1 MGEGGHGARS
11 VGMCCALPNQALPAL
26 PRSGTW
32 NHLFT
37 TLLSWFWLPQP
48 CSLPGGM
55 EALEEREEVE
65 ETAEDAISM
74 NISDSLDDLREVVE
88 EASATSGEPDFDWS
102 SIDTSHLPSSYKT
115 NSQQEKELLQLAD
128 HFFQQYTH
136 LCPER
141 KPLFI
146 HPLNECGVQKFVST
160 TVRPTLLPFP
170 DLYYWSG
177 CASFVCDYLI
187 MEPLKCPITP
197 PSSLYSP
204 TTILKYQRGN
214 CFDFSVL
221 LCSLLIGAGYDAYC
235 VHGYATLEMC
245 SLDQT
250 QELCP
255 LLRKPPEVP
264 EEEDPNKYIIKYPL
278 EPQSKFELQQKAKEE
293 EETEPVQE
301 EEKEEE
307 EKEEEVVTEVGMP
320 KRDPLHGLR
329 VHAWVLVLP
338 GKRKVPET
346 FFINPFTGNHHS
358 TRDECFLG
366 IESIWNHRNYWVNM
380 QDCSKGCKPEKGE
393 IDMSFE
399 MPLSWVTRIRVSC
412 REYENP
418 FSRGKKVILYD
429 KAKLEKWA
437 AYANGDGLVERLTV
451 YADSERTEELEVK
464 EWFKHREDLLYMREV
479 NKQTQL
485 ITDHFRP
492 GHPLLLKA
500 HSYTSL
506 EPETGHTVEFYH
518 TARVDGLWKR
528 FENATE
534 MTEYF
539 IGREDFL
546 HMRHIEFGEREKEM
560 ENAGITADANPRPI
574 VQIKEYFH
582 RNPEKPAD
590 EDIEERVFMV
600 IDDVI
605 QLTYHLELHDTI
617 ASKVVFC
624 RVIGREKREDEIFL
638 SRENTVKYE
647 PWSSEKHKNML
658 HLYDLLWE
666 LRAEQKELKHHVR
679 DAEAEMLNILMV
691 REDEE
696 ANIKLS
702 VSMYSTAKRGQQQEA
717 TELEE
722 EQKSSQSSLK
732 DESQHMGG
740 EAESVAHHTATNS
753 TV

>member
-1 MGEGGHGARS
+1 VS
-11 VGMCCALPNQALPAL
+11 
-26 PRSGTW
+26 
-32 NHLFT
+32 
-37 TLLSWFWLPQP
+37 
-48 CSLPGGM
+48 
-55 EALEEREEVE
+55 
-65 ETAEDAISM
+65 
-74 NISDSLDDLREVVE
+74 
-88 EASATSGEPDFDWS
+88 DFDWS

-115 NSQQEKELLQLAD
+115 NSWQEKELLQLAD
-128 HFFQQYTH
+128 HFVQQYTH
-136 LCPER
+136 LCPDR

-146 HPLNECGVQKFVST
+146 HPVNECGVQKFVST
-160 TVRPTLLPFP
+160 TVRPTLLPYP

-214 CFDFSVL
+214 CFDFTVL

-255 LLRKPPEVP
+255 RLRKPPEVP
-264 EEEDPNKYIIKYPL
+264 EEEDPNKYKVKYPL
-278 EPQSKFELQQKAKEE
+278 EPQSKFELQQKAKKEE
-293 EETEPVQE
+293 ESESAQE
-301 EEKEEE
+301 EERD
-307 EKEEEVVTEVGMP
+307 EEVVMEVGKP

-329 VHAWVLVLP
+329 VHAWVLVLS
-338 GKRKVPET
+338 GKRKVPEN

-358 TRDECFLG
+358 TTDECFLG

-380 QDCSKGCKPEKGE
+380 QDCRNGCKDLSFDLSDSISWE
-393 IDMSFE
+393 IMFSESNEPSQLPAESPKKDTDDM
-399 MPLSWVTRIRVSC
+399 VSDPSNALEQWGPC
-412 REYENP
+412 MEPSICLTSLLPTAEYENP

-451 YADSERTEELEVK
+451 YADSDCTEELEVR

-539 IGREDFL
+539 VGREDFL
-546 HMRHIEFGEREKEM
+546 HMRHVEFGERDKKM
-560 ENAGITADANPRPI
+560 DKAGVTADANPRPI

-590 EDIEERVFMV
+590 EDIEERIFMV
-600 IDDVI
+600 IDDII

-638 SRENTVKYE
+638 SRENTVKYQ

-666 LRAEQKELKHHVR
+666 LRAEQKDLKQQVR
-679 DAEAEMLNILMV
+679 DSEAEMLNILMV

-702 VSMYSTAKRGQQQEA
+702 VSMYSAAKRGQQHEA
-717 TELEE
+717 T
-722 EQKSSQSSLK
+722 
-732 DESQHMGG
+732 
-740 EAESVAHHTATNS
+740 V
-753 TV
+753 

>member
-1 MGEGGHGARS
+1 
-11 VGMCCALPNQALPAL
+11 
-26 PRSGTW
+26 
-32 NHLFT
+32 
-37 TLLSWFWLPQP
+37 
-48 CSLPGGM
+48 M
-55 EALEEREEVE
+55 EALEEKEEGE
-65 ETAEDAISM
+65 HTPEDAISL
-74 NISDSLDDLREVVE
+74 NISDFLDELERDVALE
-88 EASATSGEPDFDWS
+88 EASVISSEFDFDWS

-136 LCPER
+136 LCPDR

-160 TVRPTLLPFP
+160 TVRPTLLPYP
-170 DLYYWSG
+170 DMYYWSG
-177 CASFVCDYLI
+177 CANFVCDYLI

-235 VHGYATLEMC
+235 VHGYATLEIC

-250 QELCP
+250 HELCP
-255 LLRKPPEVP
+255 RLRKPPEVP
-264 EEEDPNKYIIKYPL
+264 EEEDPNKYRIKYPI
-278 EPQSKFELQQKAKEE
+278 EPQSQFELQQEAKKE
-293 EETEPVQE
+293 EETESIQE
-301 EEKEEE
+301 EEREEE
-307 EKEEEVVTEVGMP
+307 EREEEVVEEVEKP

-329 VHAWVLVLP
+329 VHAWVLVLA

-358 TRDECFLG
+358 TTDECFLG

-380 QDCSKGCKPEKGE
+380 QDCRKGCKDLSFDLSDSFCWEIMFSESNEASQLPTESPNNDTDYMQEKEEMG
-393 IDMSFE
+393 MSFE
-399 MPLSWVTRIRVSC
+399 MPLSWVARIKVSC
-412 REYENP
+412 RGESICLTSLLPTAEYENP
-418 FSRGKKVILYD
+418 FSQGKKVILYD
-429 KAKLEKWA
+429 KAKQEKWA
-437 AYANGDGLVERLTV
+437 AYANEDGLVERLTV
-451 YADSERTEELEVK
+451 YADSDCTEELEVK
-464 EWFKHREDLLYMREV
+464 EWFKHREDLLYMREM

-485 ITDHFRP
+485 ITDHFMP

-528 FENATE
+528 FETATE

-539 IGREDFL
+539 VGREDFL
-546 HMRHIEFGEREKEM
+546 HMRHIEFGERDQEAEM
-560 ENAGITADANPRPI
+560 AGVTAEANARPI

-590 EDIEERVFMV
+590 EDVEERIFMV
-600 IDDVI
+600 IDDVM

-638 SRENTVKYE
+638 SRENTVKYQ
-647 PWSSEKHKNML
+647 PWSSEKHKNMR

-666 LRAEQKELKHHVR
+666 LRAEQKDLKQQVR
-679 DAEAEMLNILMV
+679 DSEAEMLNILMV

-702 VSMYSTAKRGQQQEA
+702 VSMYSAAKREEQHEA
-717 TELEE
+717 MVLEE
-722 EQKSSQSSLK
+722 EQRSSQSSLEK
-732 DESQHMGG
+732 ESQHLGG
-740 EAESVAHHTATNS
+740 EVESLAQHTATNS
-753 TV
+753 TM

>member
-1 MGEGGHGARS
+1 
-11 VGMCCALPNQALPAL
+11 
-26 PRSGTW
+26 
-32 NHLFT
+32 
-37 TLLSWFWLPQP
+37 
-48 CSLPGGM
+48 M
-55 EALEEREEVE
+55 EALEETEEVE
-65 ETAEDAISM
+65 KTPEDEISS
-74 NISDSLDDLREVVE
+74 NISDFLDDPETDAAE
-88 EASATSGEPDFDWS
+88 KKASVSNDEPDFDWS
-102 SIDTSHLPSSYKT
+102 SIDTSLLPSSYKT

-128 HFFQQYTH
+128 HFFQQYSH
-136 LCPER
+136 LCPDR

-146 HPLNECGVQKFVST
+146 YPVNECGVQKFVST

-170 DLYYWSG
+170 DMYYWSG

-187 MEPLKCPITP
+187 MEPLKCPLTP

-214 CFDFSVL
+214 CFDFTVL

-264 EEEDPNKYIIKYPL
+264 EEEDPNKYRIKYPL
-278 EPQSKFELQQKAKEE
+278 EPQSKFLLQQQAKKE
-293 EETEPVQE
+293 EETESA
-301 EEKEEE
+301 EKEES
-307 EKEEEVVTEVGMP
+307 EEEVLMEVGKP

-329 VHAWVLVLP
+329 VHAWVLVLS

-358 TRDECFLG
+358 TMDECFLG
-366 IESIWNHRNYWVNM
+366 IESIWNHRNYWVNL
-380 QDCSKGCKPEKGE
+380 QDCRKGCKDLSFDLSDSFCWEIMFSESNEPSQLPTESPKEDMDEMEKVE

-399 MPLSWVTRIRVSC
+399 MPLSWVARIRVSC
-412 REYENP
+412 TEYENP
-418 FSRGKKVILYD
+418 FSQGKKVILYD

-437 AYANGDGLVERLTV
+437 AYANRDGLVERLTV
-451 YADSERTEELEVK
+451 YADTDRTEELEVK
-464 EWFKHREDLLYMREV
+464 EWFKHRKDLLYMREV

-485 ITDHFRP
+485 ITDHFSP

-518 TARVDGLWKR
+518 TARVDGLCKR

-539 IGREDFL
+539 VGREDFL
-546 HMRHIEFGEREKEM
+546 HMRHIEFGERDKKTEK
-560 ENAGITADANPRPI
+560 AGIAADANPRPI

-590 EDIEERVFMV
+590 EDIEERIFMV
-600 IDDVI
+600 IDDII

-638 SRENTVKYE
+638 SRENTVKYQ

-658 HLYDLLWE
+658 HLYNLLWE
-666 LRAEQKELKHHVR
+666 LRAEQKELKQQVR
-679 DAEAEMLNILMV
+679 DSEAEMLNILMV
-691 REDEE
+691 REGEE
-696 ANIKLS
+696 ASIKLTVPMS
-702 VSMYSTAKRGQQQEA
+702 NIAKRGQRCEA
-717 TELEE
+717 MVLEE
-722 EQKSSQSSLK
+722 EQKSSHSSLENK
-732 DESQHMGG
+732 SQRIGGEDESL
-740 EAESVAHHTATNS
+740 AHHTATNS
-753 TV
+753 TL

>member
-1 MGEGGHGARS
+1 
-11 VGMCCALPNQALPAL
+11 
-26 PRSGTW
+26 
-32 NHLFT
+32 
-37 TLLSWFWLPQP
+37 
-48 CSLPGGM
+48 M
-55 EALEEREEVE
+55 EALEETEEVRQ
-65 ETAEDAISM
+65 TPEDVISLM
-74 NISDSLDDLREVVE
+74 ISESLDDQETDE
-88 EASATSGEPDFDWS
+88 AEKEASDASHELDFDWS

-115 NSQQEKELLQLAD
+115 NSWQEKELLQLAD

-136 LCPER
+136 LCPDR
-141 KPLFI
+141 KPLFL

-160 TVRPTLLPFP
+160 TVRPTLLPYP
-170 DLYYWSG
+170 DMYYWSG

-214 CFDFSVL
+214 CFDFTVL

-235 VHGYATLEMC
+235 VHGYATLEIC

-255 LLRKPPEVP
+255 RLRKPPEVP
-264 EEEDPNKYIIKYPL
+264 EEEDPNKYRVQYPL
-278 EPQSKFELQQKAKEE
+278 EPQSMFELQQKAKKEKETEPAEE
-293 EETEPVQE
+293 EEA
-301 EEKEEE
+301 
-307 EKEEEVVTEVGMP
+307 EEEVVVEVEKP

-329 VHAWVLVLP
+329 VHAWVLVLS

-346 FFINPFTGNHHS
+346 FFINPFTGNPHS
-358 TRDECFLG
+358 TTDEHFLG
-366 IESIWNHRNYWVNM
+366 IESIWNDRNYWVNM
-380 QDCSKGCKPEKGE
+380 QDCRKGCKDLSFDLNDSFCWEIMFSESKEPSQLPTESPKEDTDDMEKEE
-393 IDMSFE
+393 IDMNFE
-399 MPLSWVTRIRVSC
+399 MPLSWVARIKVSC

-418 FSRGKKVILYD
+418 FSQGKKVTLYD

-451 YADSERTEELEVK
+451 YADSDYTEELEVK

-492 GHPLLLKA
+492 GHPLLLKT
-500 HSYTSL
+500 HSYTSM

-534 MTEYF
+534 MTEHF
-539 IGREDFL
+539 EGREDFL
-546 HMRHIEFGEREKEM
+546 HTRHIEFGEREKKM
-560 ENAGITADANPRPI
+560 EKAGITADANPRPI

-590 EDIEERVFMV
+590 EDVEERIFMV
-600 IDDVI
+600 IDDII
-605 QLTYHLELHDTI
+605 QLTYHLELHDTL
-617 ASKVVFC
+617 ASQVVFC
-624 RVIGREKREDEIFL
+624 RVIGREKRDDEIFL
-638 SRENTVKYE
+638 SRENTVKYQ

-666 LRAEQKELKHHVR
+666 LRAEQKDLKQQVR
-679 DAEAEMLNILMV
+679 DSEAEMLNILMI

-702 VSMYSTAKRGQQQEA
+702 DVSLYSYAKREQEQEA
-717 TELEE
+717 TVGKL
-722 EQKSSQSSLK
+722 
-732 DESQHMGG
+732 
-740 EAESVAHHTATNS
+740 N
-753 TV
+753 

>member
-1 MGEGGHGARS
+1 
-11 VGMCCALPNQALPAL
+11 
-26 PRSGTW
+26 
-32 NHLFT
+32 
-37 TLLSWFWLPQP
+37 
-48 CSLPGGM
+48 M
-55 EALEEREEVE
+55 EAVEETEEVE
-65 ETAEDAISM
+65 QTPEDAISLKS
-74 NISDSLDDLREVVE
+74 SDSLDLETD
-88 EASATSGEPDFDWS
+88 EAGDGASVASHELYFDWS

-115 NSQQEKELLQLAD
+115 NSWQEKELLQLAD

-146 HPLNECGVQKFVST
+146 HPVNECGVQKFVST
-160 TVRPTLLPFP
+160 TVRPTLLPYP
-170 DLYYWSG
+170 DMYYWSG

-214 CFDFSVL
+214 CFDFTVL

-255 LLRKPPEVP
+255 RLRKPLEVP
-264 EEEDPNKYIIKYPL
+264 EEEDPNKYRVKYPL
-278 EPQSKFELQQKAKEE
+278 EPQSKFEIQQKAKKEKETEPEPEQE
-293 EETEPVQE
+293 EETE
-301 EEKEEE
+301 EEE
-307 EKEEEVVTEVGMP
+307 EVMEVGKP

-329 VHAWVLVLP
+329 VHAWVLVLS

-346 FFINPFTGNHHS
+346 FFINPFTGNPHS
-358 TRDECFLG
+358 TTDECFLG

-380 QDCSKGCKPEKGE
+380 QDCRRGCKDLSFDLSDPFCWEIMFSESNEPSQLPTESAKEDTEKMQEKEE

-399 MPLSWVTRIRVSC
+399 MPLSWVARIKVSC
-412 REYENP
+412 SEYENP
-418 FSRGKKVILYD
+418 FSRGKKVVLYD

-437 AYANGDGLVERLTV
+437 AYANEDGLVERLTV
-451 YADSERTEELEVK
+451 YADSDRTEELEVK

-485 ITDHFRP
+485 ITDHFKP
-492 GHPLLLKA
+492 GHSFLLKA

-539 IGREDFL
+539 MGREDFL
-546 HMRHIEFGEREKEM
+546 HTRHIEFDEREKKTEK
-560 ENAGITADANPRPI
+560 AGTTADANPRPI

-590 EDIEERVFMV
+590 EDIEERIFMV
-600 IDDVI
+600 KDDII

-617 ASKVVFC
+617 ASQVVFC
-624 RVIGREKREDEIFL
+624 RVIGREKRADEIFL
-638 SRENTVKYE
+638 SRENTVKYQ
-647 PWSSEKHKNML
+647 PWSSEKHKNTF

-666 LRAEQKELKHHVR
+666 LREEQKELKQQVQ
-679 DAEAEMLNILMV
+679 DSEAEMLNILMV
-691 REDEE
+691 RKDEE

-702 VSMYSTAKRGQQQEA
+702 VSMYSAAKRGQEHKA
-717 TELEE
+717 TVLEE
-722 EQKSSQSSLK
+722 EQKSCQGSLEN
-732 DESQHMGG
+732 ESQHIGG
-740 EAESVAHHTATNS
+740 EVESLTHRTATNS
-753 TV
+753 TM

>member
-1 MGEGGHGARS
+1 L
-11 VGMCCALPNQALPAL
+11 CLPHHV
-26 PRSGTW
+26 S
-32 NHLFT
+32 
-37 TLLSWFWLPQP
+37 
-48 CSLPGGM
+48 
-55 EALEEREEVE
+55 
-65 ETAEDAISM
+65 
-74 NISDSLDDLREVVE
+74 
-88 EASATSGEPDFDWS
+88 DFDWS

-115 NSQQEKELLQLAD
+115 NSRQEKELLQLAD

-136 LCPER
+136 LCPDR

-160 TVRPTLLPFP
+160 TVKPTLLPFP

-214 CFDFSVL
+214 CFDFAVL

-264 EEEDPNKYIIKYPL
+264 EEEDPNKYRIKYPL
-278 EPQSKFELQQKAKEE
+278 DPQSKFELQQKAKKE
-293 EETEPVQE
+293 EETESAQE
-301 EEKEEE
+301 EER
-307 EKEEEVVTEVGMP
+307 EEEVVTEMGMRR
-320 KRDPLHGLR
+320 RDRLHGLR

-358 TRDECFLG
+358 TTDECFLG

-380 QDCSKGCKPEKGE
+380 QDCRKGCKDLSFDLSDSICWEMMFSESIHQDQDASWHSKRCCQNHISLLLFQQEKGE
-393 IDMSFE
+393 IDTSFE
-399 MPLSWVTRIRVSC
+399 MPLSWVTQIRVSC

-437 AYANGDGLVERLTV
+437 AFANEDGLVERLTV
-451 YADSERTEELEVK
+451 YADSDRTEELEVK

-539 IGREDFL
+539 VGREDFL
-546 HMRHIEFGEREKEM
+546 HMRHIEFGERDKEM

-590 EDIEERVFMV
+590 DDIEERIFMV
-600 IDDVI
+600 IDDII

-679 DAEAEMLNILMV
+679 DSEAEMLNILMV

-702 VSMYSTAKRGQQQEA
+702 VSMYSTAKRGQQQE
-717 TELEE
+717 
-722 EQKSSQSSLK
+722 
-732 DESQHMGG
+732 
-740 EAESVAHHTATNS
+740 
-753 TV
+753 

>member
-1 MGEGGHGARS
+1 
-11 VGMCCALPNQALPAL
+11 
-26 PRSGTW
+26 
-32 NHLFT
+32 
-37 TLLSWFWLPQP
+37 
-48 CSLPGGM
+48 
-55 EALEEREEVE
+55 
-65 ETAEDAISM
+65 IS
-74 NISDSLDDLREVVE
+74 
-88 EASATSGEPDFDWS
+88 DFDWS
-102 SIDTSHLPSSYKT
+102 CIDTSHLPSSYKT

-136 LCPER
+136 LCPDR

-264 EEEDPNKYIIKYPL
+264 EEEDPNKYRIKYPL
-278 EPQSKFELQQKAKEE
+278 EPQSKFELQQKAKKE

-307 EKEEEVVTEVGMP
+307 VEVGMP

-358 TRDECFLG
+358 TTDECFLG

-380 QDCSKGCKPEKGE
+380 QDCRKGCKDLSFDLSDSICWE
-393 IDMSFE
+393 IMFSESSEPSQSPTESSKKDTDDTVSDPRDALE
-399 MPLSWVTRIRVSC
+399 PWGPVWNQCVHRPSICLTPLLSTA
-412 REYENP
+412 EYENP

-451 YADSERTEELEVK
+451 YADSDRTEELEVK

-479 NKQTQL
+479 DKQTQL

-539 IGREDFL
+539 MGREDFL
-546 HMRHIEFGEREKEM
+546 HMRHIEFGERENEM

-600 IDDVI
+600 IDDII

-638 SRENTVKYE
+638 SGENTVKYE

-666 LRAEQKELKHHVR
+666 LREVQKELKHHVR
-679 DAEAEMLNILMV
+679 DAEAEV
-691 REDEE
+691 
-696 ANIKLS
+696 
-702 VSMYSTAKRGQQQEA
+702 
-717 TELEE
+717 
-722 EQKSSQSSLK
+722 
-732 DESQHMGG
+732 
-740 EAESVAHHTATNS
+740 
-753 TV
+753 

>member
-1 MGEGGHGARS
+1 
-11 VGMCCALPNQALPAL
+11 
-26 PRSGTW
+26 
-32 NHLFT
+32 
-37 TLLSWFWLPQP
+37 
-48 CSLPGGM
+48 
-55 EALEEREEVE
+55 
-65 ETAEDAISM
+65 IS
-74 NISDSLDDLREVVE
+74 
-88 EASATSGEPDFDWS
+88 DFDWS

-115 NSQQEKELLQLAD
+115 NSWQEEKLLQLAD
-128 HFFQQYTH
+128 HFFQQYSH
-136 LCPER
+136 LCPDR

-160 TVRPTLLPFP
+160 TVRPTLLPYP
-170 DLYYWSG
+170 DMYYWSG

-187 MEPLKCPITP
+187 MEPLKCPLSP

-214 CFDFSVL
+214 CFDFAVL

-245 SLDQT
+245 ALDQT

-264 EEEDPNKYIIKYPL
+264 EEEDPNKYRIKYPL
-278 EPQSKFELQQKAKEE
+278 EPQSQFELQQNAQKE
-293 EETEPVQE
+293 EETEPTQE
-301 EEKEEE
+301 EER
-307 EKEEEVVTEVGMP
+307 EEEVEVDKP

-329 VHAWVLVLP
+329 VHAWVLVLA

-358 TRDECFLG
+358 TTDECFLG
-366 IESIWNHRNYWVNM
+366 IESIWNDRNYWVNM
-380 QDCSKGCKPEKGE
+380 QDCRKGCKDLSFDLSDSFCWEIMFSESNEPSQLPTESPTESPTEDTDDMVSDPSDALEQLSTGE
-393 IDMSFE
+393 SICLTCLF
-399 MPLSWVTRIRVSC
+399 PTA
-412 REYENP
+412 EYENP

-429 KAKLEKWA
+429 KAKQEKWA
-437 AYANGDGLVERLTV
+437 AYANADGLVERLTV
-451 YADSERTEELEVK
+451 YADSDYTEELEVK

-485 ITDHFRP
+485 ITDYFRP

-518 TARVDGLWKR
+518 TARGDGLWKR
-528 FENATE
+528 CENATE

-539 IGREDFL
+539 VGREDFL
-546 HMRHIEFGEREKEM
+546 HTRHIEFGERDQNTEQ
-560 ENAGITADANPRPI
+560 AGVAADANPRPI

-590 EDIEERVFMV
+590 EDVEERIFMV

-638 SRENTVKYE
+638 SRENTVKYQ
-647 PWSSEKHKNML
+647 PWSSEKHKNMRR
-658 HLYDLLWE
+658 LYDLLWE
-666 LRAEQKELKHHVR
+666 LRAEQKDLKQQVR
-679 DAEAEMLNILMV
+679 DSEAEVMEVSSV
-691 REDEE
+691 R
-696 ANIKLS
+696 
-702 VSMYSTAKRGQQQEA
+702 
-717 TELEE
+717 
-722 EQKSSQSSLK
+722 
-732 DESQHMGG
+732 
-740 EAESVAHHTATNS
+740 
-753 TV
+753 

>member
-1 MGEGGHGARS
+1 
-11 VGMCCALPNQALPAL
+11 
-26 PRSGTW
+26 
-32 NHLFT
+32 
-37 TLLSWFWLPQP
+37 
-48 CSLPGGM
+48 M
-55 EALEEREEVE
+55 EALEETEEVE
-65 ETAEDAISM
+65 QTPEDVISL
-74 NISDSLDDLREVVE
+74 NISEFLDDLEKD
-88 EASATSGEPDFDWS
+88 EAEQDASVASDELDFDWS
-102 SIDTSHLPSSYKT
+102 SIDTSYLPSSYKT
-115 NSQQEKELLQLAD
+115 NSWQEKELLQLAD

-136 LCPER
+136 LCPDR

-146 HPLNECGVQKFVST
+146 HPVNECGVQKFVST
-160 TVRPTLLPFP
+160 TVRPTLLPYP
-170 DLYYWSG
+170 DMYYWSG

-214 CFDFSVL
+214 CFDFTVL

-264 EEEDPNKYIIKYPL
+264 EEEDPNKYRIKYPL
-278 EPQSKFELQQKAKEE
+278 EPQSKFELQQKARKE
-293 EETEPVQE
+293 EETESDQE
-301 EEKEEE
+301 EEI
-307 EKEEEVVTEVGMP
+307 EKEVVVEVEKP

-358 TRDECFLG
+358 TTDECFLG

-380 QDCSKGCKPEKGE
+380 QDCRKGCKDLSFDLSDSFCWE
-393 IDMSFE
+393 IMFSESKESSQLPTESSKKDTDYMVSDPSNSLEQWGPDMKFE
-399 MPLSWVTRIRVSC
+399 MPLSWVAQIRVSC

-451 YADSERTEELEVK
+451 YADSDCTEELEVK

-492 GHPLLLKA
+492 GHSLLLKA

-518 TARVDGLWKR
+518 RARVDGLWKR

-534 MTEYF
+534 MTEHF
-539 IGREDFL
+539 VGREDFL
-546 HMRHIEFGEREKEM
+546 HTRHIEFGERDGEM
-560 ENAGITADANPRPI
+560 EKAGTTADANSRPI

-590 EDIEERVFMV
+590 EDIEERIFMV

-638 SRENTVKYE
+638 SRENTVKYQ

-658 HLYDLLWE
+658 YLYDLLWK
-666 LRAEQKELKHHVR
+666 LRAEQKELKQQVR
-679 DAEAEMLNILMV
+679 DSEAEMLHILMV

-702 VSMYSTAKRGQQQEA
+702 VSMYSTAKRGQQHEA
-717 TELEE
+717 
-722 EQKSSQSSLK
+722 
-732 DESQHMGG
+732 M
-740 EAESVAHHTATNS
+740 V
-753 TV
+753 